1 MGVWHVKG
9 FALITPTRF
18 ENFWKQ
24 VKCTHSIHVFE
35 NLLFAIQCYVRRK
48 MYIYTAYT
56 ISAILPSTYT
66 KIYRNWWK
74 FDEVLTKQK
83 KTKNA
88 QVFF

>member
-35 NLLFAIQCYVRRK
+35 NLLFAIQYMMMMMMMMTVLCEAENV
-48 MYIYTAYT
+48 YIYS
-56 ISAILPSTYT
+56 IHNFSHFAIYLYQNLL
-66 KIYRNWWK
+66 KLVEI
-74 FDEVLTKQK
+74 
-83 KTKNA
+83 
-88 QVFF
+88 